1 MGWETNVITQIT
13 FNKETYD
20 SIYKVEEELEFC
32 NKRIKEI
39 VNSIMMYSTSRP
51 QDILLNREEATLE
64 TIQEDIED
72 KLELLEEYFVKR
84 NALEILKENF
94 KCVDGD
100 FIDNP
105 NRKENIKKW
114 LIYNGILDKED
125 FSNNNINN
133 NFMSISNE
141 RVDHP
146 SHYTWIEEKCGIE
159 VIDITRHLDFD
170 LGNAI
175 KYILRSGHKEES
187 SMTNKEKEIE
197 DLQKAIWYLNDKIN
211 MIENEK

>member
-84 NALEILKENF
+84 NLCYYICFPTHNIIFNEPKNLVNF
-94 KCVDGD
+94 
-100 FIDNP
+100 
-105 NRKENIKKW
+105 
-114 LIYNGILDKED
+114 LL
-125 FSNNNINN
+125 
-133 NFMSISNE
+133 
-141 RVDHP
+141 
-146 SHYTWIEEKCGIE
+146 
-159 VIDITRHLDFD
+159 
-170 LGNAI
+170 
-175 KYILRSGHKEES
+175 
-187 SMTNKEKEIE
+187 
-197 DLQKAIWYLNDKIN
+197 YL
-211 MIENEK
+211 